1 MAETKAPTPVVKTS
15 INVNGTALSFV
26 QGTINRGDNKGIP
39 VYLPAFKNDA
49 KTPDFAELATLVAA
63 LGSTPLLTAF
73 SKIIRTASVDASV
86 ASAFKGADGKYV
98 ADIGKFVSAL
108 LSEVADLVAA
118 QKDELKEA
126 LAETEG
132 KINEL
137 FGKIMADYAANR
149 PLDVGLKNQSMQLQ
163 LKRTELINK
172 IQKKGR
178 KDKKDESAT
187 PAPAAAPAK

>member
-1 MAETKAPTPVVKTS
+1 MADKTPTPVVKTS
-15 INVNGTALSFV
+15 INVNGTALPFV

-39 VYLPAFKNDA
+39 VFVPSYKNDA
-49 KTPDFAELATLVAA
+49 KVPDFAELATIVAA
-63 LGSTPLLTAF
+63 LGATPLLTAF
-73 SKIIRTASVDASV
+73 TKVIRSAAIDASV
-86 ASAFKGADGKYV
+86 SSAVKGPDGKYTS
-98 ADIGKFVSAL
+98 DPGKFAAAL
-108 LSEVADLVAA
+108 VSEVGDLIAA

-126 LAETEG
+126 LAEVEG

-163 LKRTELINK
+163 LKRTELLNK

-178 KDKKDESAT
+178 SAKKDEAA
-187 PAPAAAPAK
+187 APAAAAPAAK

>member
-73 SKIIRTASVDASV
+73 SKVIRTASVDASV
-86 ASAFKGADGKYV
+86 ASATKGTDGKYV
-98 ADIGKFVSAL
+98 ADTGKFVSAL

-187 PAPAAAPAK
+187 PAPAPAK